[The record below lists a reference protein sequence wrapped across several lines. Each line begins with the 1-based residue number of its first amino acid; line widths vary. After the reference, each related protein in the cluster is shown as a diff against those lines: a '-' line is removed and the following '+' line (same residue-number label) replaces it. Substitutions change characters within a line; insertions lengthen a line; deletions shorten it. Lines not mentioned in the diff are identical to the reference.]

1 MISVSIDEAVLL
13 QVYREEV
20 QKKLD
25 KTNKDLVLWDTSELK
40 RRVCMSWNTIQENFF
55 YDPRFPKHKIG
66 SKWYYP
72 AKEAEAFL
80 LTWFEEQRL
89 AGKKRRSLA

>member
-1 MISVSIDEAVLL
+1 
-13 QVYREEV
+13 
-20 QKKLD
+20 
-25 KTNKDLVLWDTSELK
+25 
-40 RRVCMSWNTIQENFF
+40 MSWNTIQENFF

-72 AKEAEAFL
+72 AKEAEEFL
-80 LTWFEEQRL
+80 LVWFEEQYL

>member
-1 MISVSIDEAVLL
+1 MISVSVDEAALMEI
-13 QVYREEV
+13 YREEV

-25 KTNKDLVLWDTSELK
+25 KANKDLVLWDTSELK

-66 SKWYYP
+66 CKWYYP

-80 LTWFEEQRL
+80 LIWFEEQRL